1 MMIRYILIIFFSLVQ
16 NSFSEVTPSFE
27 IDHAY
32 LRKQHPEYDKGT
44 IHLFLRNISPLTQS
58 INKVWVNDEEITDE
72 ITDIT
77 IWKQFLPNA
86 VPPGKTVDVM
96 VKLASPMSN
105 LIKIEVEDTN
115 GYTYS
120 RVIQPTPSDL
130 RITYIGFEKNY
141 KIIYVWVKNTGKEK
155 QKITSIFLDSTNVSS
170 FTKLKAIKADSKQ
183 CYKIKLK
190 KALTQGEYIS
200 VKINGKED
208 VLAQTLIRVF
218 SYFPVTS
225 WDGDTRQEYGF
236 DSRSLLMGPV
246 TEDKQFDQCKNA
258 PWFKVYHLFND
269 PACEDVKNNLPLGGH
284 AKKVIELAQKY
295 REQDPVHPVSIYM
308 CEYMKPLNY
317 FIYGELAD
325 VIMVNPYEVAYYGY
339 SPEKDGYY
347 VNLAKLASEPR
358 LLYAI
363 VEAFKDNNKK
373 RNIHRFPTYE
383 EEFKIVESEINAGA
397 KGLIYFMGD
406 FEKDCGYNNS
416 PELLKAIG
424 EINSQINKRKS
435 ELLLRDDVEESHYSE
450 VKSKLAEPTSSCL

>member
-1 MMIRYILIIFFSLVQ
+1 MMMRYFLIIFLIILQ
-16 NSFSEVTPSFE
+16 NIFAETQPSFE
-27 IDHAY
+27 IEFAY
-32 LRKQHPEYDKGT
+32 LRKQHPEFDKGT
-44 IHLFLRNISPLTQS
+44 IHLFLKNITASAQS
-58 INKVWVNDEEITDE
+58 IRKVWVNDEEITDE
-72 ITDIT
+72 ITDTT
-77 IWKQFLPNA
+77 IWKQFLPYSI
-86 VPPGKTVDVM
+86 PHGKSMDVM

-105 LIKIEVEDTN
+105 LIKIEVEDSN
-115 GYTYS
+115 GCTYS
-120 RVIQPTPSDL
+120 RVIQPFPPDL
-130 RITYIGFEKNY
+130 KISYIGFEKDY
-141 KIIYVWVKNTGKEK
+141 KTLYVWVRNTGKEK
-155 QKITSIFLDSTNVSS
+155 QKINSILLDSQDVSS
-170 FTKLKAIKADSKQ
+170 FTKLKPVKADSKQ
-183 CYKIKLK
+183 CYKIKLQ

-208 VLAQTLIRVF
+208 VLAESLIRVF

-295 REQDPVHPVSIYM
+295 REQDPVHPVSIYI

-397 KGLIYFMGD
+397 KGLIYFMGN
-406 FEKDCGYNNS
+406 FEKNCGYNNS

-424 EINSQINKRKS
+424 EMNSQINKKKS
-435 ELLLRDDVEESHYSE
+435 GLLLRDDVEEIQYSE